1 MPRDFSAQ
9 AAERGAA
16 GYPLL
21 AHENL
26 YDWHDCEQRNR
37 SRRSGGTFYSQLTAR
52 LQFLSRSYTGTTGAR
67 TYKSVDARLL
77 LRRSYYSYK
86 FHIPHSLA
94 YMYLVFAYANLIR

>member
-37 SRRSGGTFYSQLTAR
+37 SRRSGATFYSQLTAR
-52 LQFLSRSYTGTTGAR
+52 LQSLSRRYTGPTGAR
-67 TYKSVDARLL
+67 TYKSVEARLL
-77 LRRSYYSYK
+77 LRTSCIISYSTISGKHVSSYRVRE
-86 FHIPHSLA
+86 S
-94 YMYLVFAYANLIR
+94 